1 MVAAT
6 FSASERCCMKWRRAP
21 CPSPEIPP
29 RLEELIA
36 KALEKDRRMRY
47 QHAAEMRT
55 DLARL
60 KRDTD
65 SGRSSVAVMPT
76 SGSGAVREAAFQQA
90 PQSASV
96 AVATPASGMS
106 AAATPIGTGTSAAVA
121 AASQPTSG

>member
-1 MVAAT
+1 
-6 FSASERCCMKWRRAP
+6 
-21 CPSPEIPP
+21 PSVRLNPDIPP

-65 SGRSSVAVMPT
+65 SGRSSAAVMPT
-76 SGSGAVREAAFQQA
+76 SGSGAVRESALQQSL
-90 PQSASV
+90 QSASV
-96 AVATPASGMS
+96 AVATPASGMR
-106 AAATPIGTGTSAAVA
+106 AAATPVAGGTSGASVVP
-121 AASQPTSG
+121 SQPTSGGAVVTSASKGRWPLVAG